1 MKGEFIMLGKLK
13 TGRICHAMYDSI
25 KLESWIEDEQLY
37 FRAYIHHPPSVE
49 FLQQFYQTIGIKL
62 EYTKDYIQVSSKLHL
77 KSYIDENEYLTR
89 RIDTLYKYLILSFQE
104 KVKYPLHSI
113 IV

>member
-1 MKGEFIMLGKLK
+1 MLKKLK
-13 TGRICHAMYDSI
+13 AGRVCRAMYDSI
-25 KLESWIEDEQLY
+25 KLEAWIEDEQLY

-49 FLQQFYQTIGIKL
+49 FSKPFYQTLGIKL
-62 EYTKDYIQVSSKLHL
+62 EDTKDYIQVSSKLHS
-77 KSYIDENEYLTR
+77 KSYIDENEYLIR

-113 IV
+113 II

>member
-1 MKGEFIMLGKLK
+1 MLRKLK
-13 TGRICHAMYDSI
+13 AGHICHAMYDSV
-25 KLESWIEDEQLY
+25 KLESWIEDDHLY

-49 FLQQFYQTIGIKL
+49 FLI
-62 EYTKDYIQVSSKLHL
+62 
-77 KSYIDENEYLTR
+77 R

>member
-1 MKGEFIMLGKLK
+1 MLGKLK

-49 FLQQFYQTIGIKL
+49 FSQQFYQTIGIKL